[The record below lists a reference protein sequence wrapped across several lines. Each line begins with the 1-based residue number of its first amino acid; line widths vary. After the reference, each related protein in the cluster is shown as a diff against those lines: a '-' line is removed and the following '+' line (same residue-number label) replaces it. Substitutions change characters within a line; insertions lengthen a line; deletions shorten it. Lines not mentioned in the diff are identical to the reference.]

1 MKTPIL
7 LFLLGCSLTASAQ
20 VKMQPLFTDN
30 MVLQQQTDAPIW
42 GEDKAGKTITVTTSW
57 NKKRYTTK
65 ADAQGRWKVSV
76 ATPEAGGPYNITISD
91 GKPVTL
97 KNVLIG
103 EVWLCT
109 GQSNMEMP
117 IVGWGH
123 EYFKEEHK
131 DADNHP
137 RIRLLQLEQATSTV
151 PKDAFKARSDG
162 WMVCN
167 FKNLADFS
175 ATGYFFGRD
184 IEKYRNVPVG
194 LIETCWGGTVAE
206 AWTSGESLRQ
216 MLDFA
221 QAVEKVK
228 TMPDNVAARRAQY
241 EREWQQ
247 WNDEVGMRDKGMKG
261 GEAVWAAPMCDVG
274 TWQTMTV
281 PGKLAD
287 RGMANVHGVIW
298 FRKTIDVPK
307 AMAGKELVLNL
318 GPVDDNDVT
327 YFNGQVLGHT
337 EGWNVNRSYKV
348 PARMVKAGRNVVTVR
363 VIDTGGDGGI
373 YGTPEQMSLSTAK
386 GSQLSLAGD
395 WLYRVG
401 CTAADMPSMP
411 VDASKSPNV
420 ATVLYN
426 AMIHPLVP
434 YALQGA
440 IWYQGEAN
448 ADRAYQYRDL
458 LPLMIGDW
466 RMRWGKRFPFY
477 IVQLAN
483 YMQRHG
489 QPTESAWAELR
500 EAQAMTTHLDNT
512 GMACA
517 IDIGMAD
524 DIHPSN
530 KQDVGKRLALVARAK
545 TYGED
550 IECYG
555 PTYRSYQ
562 IEDGSIRIV
571 FDHAGSGLRT
581 NDGKPVTGFA
591 IAGLDH
597 KWHFAQARIDGQTVV
612 VSSPE
617 VPHPVAVR
625 YAWADNPACNLY
637 NGADLPTVP
646 FRTDDWQGVTYGRK

>member
-1 MKTPIL
+1 MKTTIL
-7 LFLLGCSLTASAQ
+7 ALLLGCSLGASAQ
-20 VKMQPLFTDN
+20 VKMQLLFTDN
-30 MVLQQQTDAPIW
+30 MVLQQHTNAPIW
-42 GEDKAGKTITVTTSW
+42 GEDKAGRTITVTTSW
-57 NKKRYTTK
+57 NKKQYTTK

-76 ATPEAGGPYNITISD
+76 ATPEAGGPYSITISD

-137 RIRLLQLEQATSTV
+137 RIRLLQLEQATSTT
-151 PKDAFKARSDG
+151 PRNAFRARSNG
-162 WMVCN
+162 WLVCN
-167 FKNLADFS
+167 VKNLADFS

-184 IEKYRNVPVG
+184 IEKYQNVPVG

-206 AWTSGESLRQ
+206 AWTSGEALRQ
-216 MLDFA
+216 MPDFA
-221 QAVEKVK
+221 SAVDKVK
-228 TMPDNVAARRAQY
+228 AMPADASALKAQFAR
-241 EREWQQ
+241 ELQQ
-247 WNDEVGMRDKGMKG
+247 WGNEVSAKDKGMQGDK
-261 GEAVWAAPMCDVG
+261 AAWAAPMLDESG
-274 TWQTMTV
+274 WQTMAV
-281 PGKLAD
+281 PAKFSE

-298 FRKTIDVPK
+298 FRKTVDVPK

-318 GPVDDNDVT
+318 GPIDDNDAT
-327 YFNGQVLGHT
+327 YFNGEAVGHT
-337 EGWNVNRSYKV
+337 EGWTLNRSYKV
-348 PARMVKAGRNVVTVR
+348 PARMVKAGRNVITVR
-363 VIDTGGDGGI
+363 VIDTGGDAGI
-373 YGTPEQMSLSTAK
+373 YGKPEQMSLLA
-386 GSQLSLAGD
+386 GNDRQLSLAGN
-395 WLYRVG
+395 WVYRLG

-411 VDASKSPNV
+411 VDASNNPNV

-426 AMIHPLVP
+426 AMINPLVP

-448 ADRAYQYRDL
+448 ADRAYQYREL
-458 LPLMIGDW
+458 LPLMINDW
-466 RMRWGKRFPFY
+466 RMRWQRRFPFY

-483 YMQRHG
+483 YMARHG

-500 EAQAMTTHLDNT
+500 EAQGMTTHLDNT
-512 GMACA
+512 GLACA

-530 KQDVGKRLALVARAK
+530 KQDVGHRLALVARAK
-545 TYGED
+545 TYGEN
-550 IECYG
+550 IEYSG

-562 IEDGSIRIV
+562 IEEGGIRIA
-571 FDHAGSGLRT
+571 FDHAESGLRT
-581 NDGKPVTGFA
+581 SDGQPVTGFA

-597 KWHFAQARIDGQTVV
+597 KWHFAQARIDGQSVV
-612 VSSPE
+612 VSSPA

-637 NGADLPTVP
+637 NGAGLPTVP
-646 FRTDDWQGVTYGRK
+646 FRTDDWQGVTYGQK